1 MRKTWG
7 VVLCVAL
14 AVPSALLAANL
25 ADDPNFKAKCAVCH
39 GAQGEG
45 KPALKTAPLKNA
57 AGKSAADLTKVI
69 ENGTTTT
76 PKMQAYKGQLAPA
89 AIQALVAE
97 IKALK

>member
-1 MRKTWG
+1 M
-7 VVLCVAL
+7 CVAL
-14 AVPSALLAANL
+14 AVPAVLWAANL
-25 ADDPNFKAKCAVCH
+25 PDDPNFKAKCAVCH

-69 ENGTTTT
+69 ETGTTTT
-76 PKMQAYKGQLAPA
+76 PKMQGYKGQLPPA
-89 AIQALVAE
+89 AIQALVTE